1 MKEIRH
7 PVLYFKEFKEPFT
20 HFWLL
25 YSGHYLSSQYMS
37 FNVCQIMYLYVVLWH
52 INTPSFNI
60 LYGPPMPSLGRAI
73 ALVQYLP
80 FNFPMAKKKFII
92 FCCFKVSWSGCCG
105 SVFLWYKPCDMHY
118 FIQPKTSIYIY
129 QVKSCQTLPVNVQLC
144 LWKDNRLVCIMCCH
158 ALYMTNC
165 SLCKFVCSHWCFA
178 FVFNL
183 SRRNIKALEIVIHD
197 VHCDI

>member
-1 MKEIRH
+1 M
-7 PVLYFKEFKEPFT
+7 PNNVLICSVVAHKHSFFQ
-20 HFWLL
+20 HFVWA
-25 YSGHYLSSQYMS
+25 SNAKPRKSNCTSTI
-37 FNVCQIMYLYVVLWH
+37 F
-52 INTPSFNI
+52 
-60 LYGPPMPSLGRAI
+60 AI
-73 ALVQYLP
+73 Q
-80 FNFPMAKKKFII
+80 FSNGKKKFII

-158 ALYMTNC
+158 ALYMTDC